1 MFIQKTEIV
10 DGKIVSDILGKVKA
24 DELES
29 GVADKYYIHEQ
40 TTSSEVWVITHNL
53 QKKPS
58 VTSVDSAGTV
68 VFGIVEYLT
77 DNVLQ
82 ITFKYPFT
90 GLAYCN

>member
-1 MFIQKTEIV
+1 MFVQKTDIV
-10 DGKIVSDILGKVKA
+10 EGKIVSDILGKVKA

-40 TTSSEVWVITHNL
+40 TTASEVWVITHNL

-58 VTSVDSAGTV
+58 VASVDSAGTV
-68 VFGIVEYLT
+68 VFGYVEYMNENTLK
-77 DNVLQ
+77 